1 MTGTGFTTSESE
13 LMLSTKRRR
22 KLTQIMILCSYI
34 FNISIGTT
42 IVNVFIS
49 SSNTSVTEF
58 IIGVILTILNIA
70 LLLLLNKST
79 RIRQVFDNIIQNLSI
94 KLGERRPNLISVYD
108 YYNNKV
114 IAEVKVVKLD
124 NKINSLTPKILNE
137 KYDIQLLVIKRK
149 NDIITEILP
158 DMSLENKDVLVLF
171 GNLRRIKSI
180 FKLRKNE
187 NNNKYPPV

>member
-34 FNISIGTT
+34 FNISIVTT

-49 SSNTSVTEF
+49 SNNTSITEF
-58 IIGVILTILNIA
+58 IVGLLLTIINII

-79 RIRQVFDNIIQNLSI
+79 KVRRFFDNIIQNISI
-94 KLGERRPNLISVYD
+94 RSGEKRPNPISVYD

-114 IAEVKVVKLD
+114 IAEVKIVELN
-124 NKINSLTPKILNE
+124 NKINSLNSNILKE
-137 KYDIQLLVIKRK
+137 EYDIQLLVVKRG
-149 NDIITEILP
+149 NEIITDILP
-158 DMSLENKDVLVLF
+158 NLSIKDKDVLLVF
-171 GNLRRIKSI
+171 GNLKKIKSV
-180 FKLRKNE
+180 FKLGKDNRKNG
-187 NNNKYPPV
+187 KSK

>member
-79 RIRQVFDNIIQNLSI
+79 RIRELFDNIIQNLSI

-158 DMSLENKDVLVLF
+158 DMSLENKDVLILF
-171 GNLRRIKSI
+171 GNLRRIKSV

-187 NNNKYPPV
+187 NNK